1 MPRRVSIV
9 GRWTSVVSRW
19 ISVGGFFSQAG
30 NQTDLGGVA
39 PLSSLRRGICAA
51 TAGGG
56 ARTSLYS
63 IRRKPQGGFPYSDTR
78 PMKSSVKHTNIP
90 GDGTA
95 TGAGPMKK
103 ALPILVASLWLLLVG
118 GAMAFLAGYSNT
130 PGTAGVAPARWPAE
144 SHIAHDSSRPTLLL
158 LAHPHCPCTSATLGE
173 LELLMAQTQGK
184 VNAHVVFICPDGLPE
199 DWVKSDLWRK
209 ASAIPGVTVEID
221 NENVEARRFHVETSG
236 EALLYGS
243 DGWLLFAGG
252 ITLSRGHSGDNP
264 GRTAITTLLNRGSTE
279 ASTTP
284 VFGCSLFAA
293 NCLQP
298 EMKCK
303 P

>member
-1 MPRRVSIV
+1 
-9 GRWTSVVSRW
+9 
-19 ISVGGFFSQAG
+19 
-30 NQTDLGGVA
+30 
-39 PLSSLRRGICAA
+39 
-51 TAGGG
+51 
-56 ARTSLYS
+56 
-63 IRRKPQGGFPYSDTR
+63 
-78 PMKSSVKHTNIP
+78 
-90 GDGTA
+90 
-95 TGAGPMKK
+95 MKK
-103 ALPILVASLWLLLVG
+103 LLPIFVTSLWLLLVA
-118 GAMAFLAGYSNT
+118 GAMTFLAAYSNT
-130 PGTAGVAPARWPAE
+130 PGTAGVAPNLWP
-144 SHIAHDSSRPTLLL
+144 SDSKIAHDPSRPPLLL

-173 LELLMAQTQGK
+173 LELLMAQTDGK
-184 VNAHVVFICPDGLPE
+184 VNAHVVFIRPAGLPE

-209 ASAIPGVTVEID
+209 ASAIPGVTVESD

-243 DGWLLFAGG
+243 DGRLLFAGG

-264 GRTAITTLLNRGSTE
+264 GRTAITALINRGSAQE
-279 ASTTP
+279 NTTP